1 MAQIS
6 SYPYDAVVQD
16 QDAWIGT
23 DSATRATK
31 QFTASAVATYL
42 NIKGKIS
49 IGAQMPYK
57 FFSAIEQGTGSFS
70 LPTGGGGIPFANIT
84 SVKINTHDLAG
95 ENTVKFLEYMVNS
108 DIMISQ
114 MGAISIFGHYKV
126 STYIVDPSNAQ
137 YYDLAINYIGGNGSL
152 ITDNY
157 YDIFNFTLASTS
169 QDKTFVFTQGIPAT
183 TWTIQ
188 HNLGKFPSVGAVDT
202 ASVANGQ
209 LYYGDVKYIDSNNLT
224 VTFASEFSGKAY
236 LN

>member
-23 DSATRATK
+23 DSTTRSTK

-42 NIKGKIS
+42 NIKGKVS

-57 FFSAIEQGTGSFS
+57 FYSTVTAGGGSVS
-70 LPTGGGGIPFANIT
+70 LAGGGGGIPFANVT
-84 SVKINTHDLAG
+84 SLRISNQDLSG
-95 ENTVKFLEYMVNS
+95 EETIKFFEYLVGS
-108 DIMISQ
+108 DIMIGQ
-114 MGAISIFGHYKV
+114 MGAVSIFGHFKV
-126 STYIVDPSNAQ
+126 STYTVDPNDAQ
-137 YYDLAINYIGGNGSL
+137 YYIIALNHIGSNGSL
-152 ITDNY
+152 VDDYY
-157 YDIFNFTLASTS
+157 YDIFNFTLASAS
-169 QDKTFVFTQGIPAT
+169 DKTFVFTQGVPST

-188 HNLGKFPSVGAVDT
+188 HNLGKFPSVGVVDT

-224 VTFASEFSGKAY
+224 VTFASQFSGKAY

>member
-23 DSATRATK
+23 DSTTRSTK

-42 NIKGKIS
+42 NIKGKVS

-57 FFSAIEQGTGSFS
+57 FYSTVTAGGGSVS
-70 LPTGGGGIPFANIT
+70 LAGGGGGIPFANVT
-84 SVKINTHDLAG
+84 SLRISNQDLSG
-95 ENTVKFLEYMVNS
+95 EETIKFFEYLVGS
-108 DIMISQ
+108 DIMIGQ
-114 MGAISIFGHYKV
+114 MGAVSIFGHFKV
-126 STYIVDPSNAQ
+126 STYTVDPNDAQ
-137 YYDLAINYIGGNGSL
+137 YYIIALNHIGSNGSL
-152 ITDNY
+152 VNDYY
-157 YDIFNFTLASTS
+157 YDIFNFTLASAS
-169 QDKTFVFTQGIPAT
+169 DKTFVFTQGVPST

-188 HNLGKFPSVGAVDT
+188 HNLGKFPSVGVVDT

-224 VTFASEFSGKAY
+224 VTFASQFSGKAY